1 MSLQSA
7 YRGRLKVNGHDL
19 GAASSVT
26 GGAWDS
32 EETKF
37 RSAGT
42 EIQRAEGGMPTTAN
56 PTFVFK
62 YDPRQHD
69 LNWLR
74 SQRGWAPA
82 EGERQKLERD
92 ANGVWQTV
100 GDAQHYT
107 GIVKAV
113 TPIDYDAN
121 GTTVDTFSVEISA
134 DGS

>member
-7 YRGRLKVNGHDL
+7 YRGRLVVNGHDL

-42 EIQRAEGGMPTTAN
+42 EVQRSEGGLPITTNAV
-56 PTFVFK
+56 FVFK

-74 SQRGWAPA
+74 SQRGWAP
-82 EGERQKLERD
+82 GDGTRQKIERD
-92 ANGVWQTV
+92 ANGSWHAV
-100 GDAQHYT
+100 GDPQQYT
-107 GIVKAV
+107 GIVKAI

-121 GTTVDTFSVEISA
+121 GTTVDTFSVELST